1 MTDTTPPPD
10 RPLGPPV
17 AGWTAPRPR
26 PAREAMEGRLC
37 RLEPLSAE
45 AHGEDLWQANSADA
59 DGRMWDY
66 MANGPYG
73 EFSEYAEWLAGAE
86 KSDDP
91 LFFAIR
97 DLASDRVLGVAS
109 LMRIDPVNGVIE
121 VGNIAYSP
129 ALQGAPVATEAMYLM
144 MAQAFDR
151 LGYRRYEWKCNAFN
165 APSRRAA
172 QRLGFS
178 YEGVFRN
185 HMVVKGRNRNTAWF
199 GITDADWPAIKQAFE
214 TWLAADN
221 FDADGK
227 QRQRLSA
234 LTKNLRR
241 EDTGEV

>member
-1 MTDTTPPPD
+1 MTDTTTPPD

-17 AGWTAPRPR
+17 TGWTARPR
-26 PAREAMEGRLC
+26 PAREVMEGRLC

-45 AHGEDLWQANSADA
+45 AHGDDLWQANSADT

-66 MANGPYG
+66 MANGPYA
-73 EFSEYAEWLAGAE
+73 EFAEYAEWLAGAE

-97 DLASDRVLGVAS
+97 DLASNKTLGVAS
-109 LMRIDPVNGVIE
+109 LMRMDPPNGVIE

-144 MAQAFDR
+144 MACVFDQ

-185 HMVVKGRNRNTAWF
+185 HMVVKGRSRNTAWF
-199 GITDADWPAIKQAFE
+199 GITDADWPAIKTAFQ
-214 TWLAADN
+214 TWLAPDN

-234 LTKNLRR
+234 LTKDLRK
-241 EDTGEV
+241 EDAGEV